1 MSALLLLSGCGSQD
15 EIPQESGLIPFEIQ
29 TQGLYSTQSVAVVSK
44 QATVEGASD
53 IMITTQTAGRVSSLP
68 TKIGSRVAPGNL
80 LVQLSDTNN
89 ISNSVQNAQI
99 ALERAQ
105 LTEANT
111 LSDIE
116 IQRRKLEFDS
126 RNVDASLSGSS
137 SQLQLQKLESD
148 LAKAELD
155 FANKLTADDQQ
166 TINFINNVK
175 NIHAD
180 LMIILAETLNETDK
194 LLGIT
199 DVYENDLSFIN
210 LRPFLGAKKPEL
222 RNDAVDSFRDL
233 KELERQLGLMERSDI
248 NPETINQFLD
258 TYQDITLQ
266 MADHFVIMRQ
276 IFINSIDDVRYQG
289 QINGFSNLFVGLQ
302 NRTSGLNAS
311 VTAQINASR
320 TYFATYQNSQESL
333 AQQIDSLRSQIELA
347 KRQLRDAEFNTM
359 IGVERSNVGF
369 DTQITNAQLS
379 SRGAQLQLEQ
389 TRFMQSKLRVVS
401 PISALVAD
409 VLVDIGQDVGPGTPV
424 MRLVSSD
431 QQIHVMLTV
440 DEKKN
445 IIL

>member
-1 MSALLLLSGCGSQD
+1 
-15 EIPQESGLIPFEIQ
+15 
-29 TQGLYSTQSVAVVSK
+29 
-44 QATVEGASD
+44 
-53 IMITTQTAGRVSSLP
+53 
-68 TKIGSRVAPGNL
+68 
-80 LVQLSDTNN
+80 
-89 ISNSVQNAQI
+89 
-99 ALERAQ
+99 
-105 LTEANT
+105 
-111 LSDIE
+111 
-116 IQRRKLEFDS
+116 
-126 RNVDASLSGSS
+126 
-137 SQLQLQKLESD
+137 
-148 LAKAELD
+148 
-155 FANKLTADDQQ
+155 
-166 TINFINNVK
+166 
-175 NIHAD
+175 
-180 LMIILAETLNETDK
+180 
-194 LLGIT
+194 
-199 DVYENDLSFIN
+199 
-210 LRPFLGAKKPEL
+210 
-222 RNDAVDSFRDL
+222 
-233 KELERQLGLMERSDI
+233 MERDDI

-266 MADHFVIMRQ
+266 MTDHFVIMRQ

-320 TYFATYQNSQESL
+320 TYFATYQNSQASL

-409 VLVDIGQDVGPGTPV
+409 VLVDVGQDVGPGTPV

-440 DEKKN
+440 EEKKN